1 MLIHFSQSVHVKAA
15 DYISASSIR
24 PSATCLCWR
33 LKKGAI
39 HVNAGGTGRAFC
51 QAVLDLDRLVD
62 LRVCVL
68 EVAAYLAQT
77 PPAIGRETQVQPTL
91 GQETEGSAGNAF
103 EIPKSTEIAAPPDA
117 IQGNR
122 PWVKVPES
130 LTNLQSLINNLHSK
144 ESDP

>member
-1 MLIHFSQSVHVKAA
+1 VVIHFSQSVHVKTTDHRAT
-15 DYISASSIR
+15 SSIR
-24 PSATCLCWR
+24 PSAIYLCR
-33 LKKGAI
+33 RQKGAI
-39 HVNAGGTGRAFC
+39 HVNASGTGRAFC

-103 EIPKSTEIAAPPDA
+103 EIPKNTEIAAPPDA

>member
-1 MLIHFSQSVHVKAA
+1 MPVLEA
-15 DYISASSIR
+15 
-24 PSATCLCWR
+24 
-33 LKKGAI
+33 KKGAI
-39 HVNAGGTGRAFC
+39 HVNAGGTSRALC

-68 EVAAYLAQT
+68 EAAAYLAQT
-77 PPAIGRETQVQPTL
+77 PPANGGESQVQPTL
-91 GQETEGSAGNAF
+91 GQETEGSTGNAF
-103 EIPKSTEIAAPPDA
+103 EIPKYTEIAVPPDA
-117 IQGNR
+117 TQGGR